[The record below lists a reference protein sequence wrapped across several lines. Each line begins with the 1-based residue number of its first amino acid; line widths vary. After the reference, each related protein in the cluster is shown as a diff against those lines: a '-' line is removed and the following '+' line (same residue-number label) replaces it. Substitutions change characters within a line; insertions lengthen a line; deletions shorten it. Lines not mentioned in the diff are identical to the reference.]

1 MAKWNKQEN
10 FFIPEFEHWANSA
23 DSLDSYLGKSIAS
36 CFTTLMHSVIHGS
49 ELSAQDLE
57 LLSELPLENLPT
69 VLKLGGT
76 LACLGGLGQ
85 VYRQA
90 KPGHTA

>member
-1 MAKWNKQEN
+1 
-10 FFIPEFEHWANSA
+10 
-23 DSLDSYLGKSIAS
+23 
-36 CFTTLMHSVIHGS
+36 MHSVIPGS

-76 LACLGGLGQ
+76 LACLGGLGP

-90 KPGHTA
+90 SQVTQLNVGQKVFGNHGSHQILAHEDVTDELIEVVAKSAGRFTKT

>member
-1 MAKWNKQEN
+1 MYSE
-10 FFIPEFEHWANSA
+10 IP
-23 DSLDSYLGKSIAS
+23 
-36 CFTTLMHSVIHGS
+36 GS

-85 VYRQA
+85 VYRQT